1 MTNANGNDAYGNVY
15 ENVQDHAQDQAQGQ
29 AWDQAQGNVPGAT
42 GDAQTPAGGA
52 QAAGDAQG
60 SRPAYGAMQSD
71 YPGWNPYVYGAP
83 DSGSKGSGS
92 SANSPAAN
100 TPQAFPL
107 NGYGRQGAGN
117 GGNAGAGNAGGMGN
131 GRQDSLGN
139 APAFSGQFSGQQ
151 TDGRNGARQGN
162 GDGTGNGN
170 IMWTPYGSVNLDDP
184 AQNPWY
190 GRWDSL
196 SVIAFIT
203 TFFMPFV
210 GLVLGCFAMHRTRV
224 FHMKGRGLAIA
235 SIVLSV
241 VLLVFQFY
249 LVRSGMY
256 TQLLES
262 ISGTSGSGSGSGS
275 APSPSTSASS
285 SSSASASVYS
295 A

>member
-15 ENVQDHAQDQAQGQ
+15 ENVQDHAEGQ
-29 AWDQAQGNVPGAT
+29 VQDQAQGNVPGAA
-42 GDAQTPAGGA
+42 GDAQTPAGDT

-92 SANSPAAN
+92 STNSPVAN
-100 TPQAFPL
+100 APQALPL

-117 GGNAGAGNAGGMGN
+117 GGNAGAGN

-139 APAFSGQFSGQQ
+139 APAFSGQFPGQQ

-162 GDGTGNGN
+162 GTGNGN

-262 ISGTSGSGSGSGS
+262 ISGTSGSGSGS

>member
-15 ENVQDHAQDQAQGQ
+15 ENVQDYAQDY
-29 AWDQAQGNVPGAT
+29 
-42 GDAQTPAGGA
+42 AQTPAGGA
-52 QAAGDAQG
+52 SDVAGGAQDAGDDAQG

-83 DSGSKGSGS
+83 DSGSKGAAS

-100 TPQAFPL
+100 APQALPL
-107 NGYGRQGAGN
+107 NGYGQQGGAN
-117 GGNAGAGNAGGMGN
+117 GANAGNAGN
-131 GRQDSLGN
+131 GRLGSYGN
-139 APAFSGQFSGQQ
+139 APMFPGQQ
-151 TDGRNGARQGN
+151 MDGRNGAPQGG
-162 GDGTGNGN
+162 GDSTGNGN

-262 ISGTSGSGSGSGS
+262 ISGTSGSGSGST
-275 APSPSTSASS
+275 PSPSTSASS

>member
-15 ENVQDHAQDQAQGQ
+15 ENVQDYAQGQ
-29 AWDQAQGNVPGAT
+29 VQDQAQGNVPGAT

-92 SANSPAAN
+92 STNSSAAN
-100 TPQAFPL
+100 APQALPL

-139 APAFSGQFSGQQ
+139 APAFPGQFPGQQ

-162 GDGTGNGN
+162 GNGN

-262 ISGTSGSGSGSGS
+262 ISGTSGSGSGS

>member
-15 ENVQDHAQDQAQGQ
+15 ENVQDHAQGQ

-42 GDAQTPAGGA
+42 
-52 QAAGDAQG
+52 GDAQG

-100 TPQAFPL
+100 APQAFPL

-117 GGNAGAGNAGGMGN
+117 GGNAGAGNAGGRGN
-131 GRQDSLGN
+131 GRQDGLGN

-262 ISGTSGSGSGSGS
+262 ISGTSGSGSGS
-275 APSPSTSASS
+275 APAPSTSASS

>member
-15 ENVQDHAQDQAQGQ
+15 ENVQDYAQ
-29 AWDQAQGNVPGAT
+29 DQAQGNVPGAA
-42 GDAQTPAGGA
+42 GDAQIPAGSA
-52 QAAGDAQG
+52 QDAGDAQG

-100 TPQAFPL
+100 APQALPL
-107 NGYGRQGAGN
+107 NGYGRQGTGN
-117 GGNAGAGNAGGMGN
+117 GGNAGAGN

-151 TDGRNGARQGN
+151 ADGRNGARQGG
-162 GDGTGNGN
+162 GDGTGNGNGN

-262 ISGTSGSGSGSGS
+262 ISGTSGSGSGS

>member
-15 ENVQDHAQDQAQGQ
+15 ENAQDQAQGQ
-29 AWDQAQGNVPGAT
+29 AWDQAQGNVPGAA

-100 TPQAFPL
+100 APQTLPL
-107 NGYGRQGAGN
+107 NGYSRQGGGN
-117 GGNAGAGNAGGMGN
+117 GGNAGAGN

-162 GDGTGNGN
+162 GNGNGN

-262 ISGTSGSGSGSGS
+262 ISGTSGSGSGS

>member
-15 ENVQDHAQDQAQGQ
+15 ENVQNHAQDYAQ
-29 AWDQAQGNVPGAT
+29 DNVPGAA

-52 QAAGDAQG
+52 QDAGDAQG

-92 SANSPAAN
+92 SANSSAAN
-100 TPQAFPL
+100 APQALPL
-107 NGYGRQGAGN
+107 DGYGQQGAGN
-117 GGNAGAGNAGGMGN
+117 GGNAGVGN

-139 APAFSGQFSGQQ
+139 APAFPGQFSGQQ
-151 TDGRNGARQGN
+151 TDGRNGAPQGN
-162 GDGTGNGN
+162 GGNGTGNDN

-262 ISGTSGSGSGSGS
+262 ISGTSSSGSGS